1 MFPLTGGLYLGWALG
16 ANDAA
21 NVFGTAVASR
31 IITFRKASILCS
43 IAIIAGAMFQGEGG
57 IRTLS
62 SLSTQTHMSLFV
74 VSVSAAVTV
83 TLMTIMRLPIS
94 TSQAIVGAI
103 AGVGL
108 ATGSMHWGGLV
119 KVIICWLA
127 TPIGAMFIAYIF
139 YKLLAAFVRHVPM
152 SILTRDKILW
162 GGLLIVGIYG
172 SYALGAN
179 NVANATGI
187 FSGQFPGISDSRL
200 ALFGGISIALGVL
213 TYSRRVMMAVGSGIM
228 HLDAFTSFVAV
239 SSMAV
244 TVHIFA
250 VIGVP
255 VSTSQAIIGSIIG
268 IGAVRGVHGI
278 KFRTLGNIGFG
289 WLLTPIIALILS
301 SSGYAIF
308 CIKTGTILK

>member
-31 IITFRKASILCS
+31 IITFRNAAILS
-43 IAIIAGAMFQGEGG
+43 SAAIIVGAVLQGEGG
-57 IRTLS
+57 IHTLS
-62 SLSTQTHMSLFV
+62 GLTTQTHMSLLV

-83 TLMTIMRLPIS
+83 TIMTVMRLPIS
-94 TSQAIVGAI
+94 TSQAIIGAI

-108 ATGSMHWGGLV
+108 ATGSMQWGGLV
-119 KVIICWLA
+119 KVVTCWIA
-127 TPIGAMFIAYIF
+127 TPVGALIIAYIF
-139 YKLLAAFVRHVPM
+139 YKLLAAFIHYVPM
-152 SILTRDKILW
+152 SVLTRDKILW
-162 GGLLIVGIYG
+162 SGLLIVGVYG

-187 FSGQFPGISDSRL
+187 FSGQFPGISDSQL
-200 ALFGGISIALGVL
+200 ALYGGIAIATGVL
-213 TYSRRVMMAVGSGIM
+213 TYSKRVMLAVGSGVM
-228 HLDAFTSFVAV
+228 PLDAFTALVTV

-268 IGAVRGVHGI
+268 IGTIRGAHSI
-278 KFRTLGNIGFG
+278 KFRTLRNIAFG
-289 WLLTPIIALILS
+289 WLLTPVIALILS

-308 CIKTGTILK
+308 CLAKPAL